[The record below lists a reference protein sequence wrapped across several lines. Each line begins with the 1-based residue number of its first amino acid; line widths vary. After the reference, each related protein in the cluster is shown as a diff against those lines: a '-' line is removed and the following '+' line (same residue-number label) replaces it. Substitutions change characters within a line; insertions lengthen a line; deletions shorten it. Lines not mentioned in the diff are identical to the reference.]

1 MIFYEAIELSIF
13 FSRTFTFQ
21 IIRWRNTY
29 IYPKQFK
36 PALLT
41 HHPFARSPAPAG
53 VALKYL
59 GGAVA

>member
-41 HHPFARSPAPAG
+41 HHPFAPALQRRRG
-53 VALKYL
+53 LL
-59 GGAVA
+59 